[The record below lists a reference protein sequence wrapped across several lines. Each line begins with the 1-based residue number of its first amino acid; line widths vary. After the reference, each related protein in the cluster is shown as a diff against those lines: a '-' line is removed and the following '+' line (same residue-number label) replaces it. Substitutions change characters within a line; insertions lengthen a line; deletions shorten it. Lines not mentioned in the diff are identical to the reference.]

1 MSLTKGSHLLLVPF
15 PAWGHTRPILVLATR
30 LVHERE
36 DVIVTVLVGPNVLE
50 KAHSDISTHF
60 HHTAESDSARRRIRG
75 KFKRL
80 VSAFSSDEK
89 DHFKHIQPF
98 AEAYPAAYKTLLE
111 IKPITCV
118 TTGTTFDAAPAPSVI
133 VMDFL
138 ELPQLRATRAITGQS
153 VPVIACIVG
162 GTSSMIRLFG
172 PENIGGLGDFGAKI
186 DAEAARTG
194 KNPEEIGEKAHG
206 SVVQVAGLPAM
217 YDYEFFPQ
225 KLGFDVP
232 IASVIRGG
240 YSFLQES
247 DGTILTTCEAYE
259 NTGALKAMKSWLSDW
274 NKSSFS
280 IGPLLPLGYGVD
292 DQSSRGDTGVE
303 TFMDEMLVRYGKK
316 SVLFFSFGT
325 VFWPH
330 VEEYI
335 DEVMEVLMEK
345 QFPFVFCH
353 ASPFARISEKLIKKV
368 KSSGLGL
375 LTKWAPQQYIL
386 NHPATGGFLTHGG
399 NGSITEALGS
409 GIPLIC
415 WPFDADQP
423 GIAAHLTVN
432 LNVAFELI
440 EIRTSEGGMKP
451 MLRHGRA
458 PKGTR
463 EAVGDEMRQVIDD
476 CRGPKGE
483 TMRQNAEQLKK
494 EFARSWEEGGEGK
507 RELQAFLQQYT

>member
-36 DVIVTVLVGPNVLE
+36 DVIVTVLVGPSVLE
-50 KAHSDISTHF
+50 KAHSDISTQF
-60 HHTAESDSARRRIRG
+60 RHTAESDSARRRIR
-75 KFKRL
+75 L
-80 VSAFSSDEK
+80 VSAFNSNEK
-89 DHFKHIQPF
+89 DLFKHLPPF

-111 IKPITCV
+111 TKPITCA
-118 TTGTTFDAAPAPSVI
+118 TTGTTFDVAPAPSAI
-133 VMDFL
+133 VMDFFA
-138 ELPQLRATRAITGQS
+138 LPQLRATRAITGYS
-153 VPVIACIVG
+153 VPVIAWASG

-194 KNPEEIGEKAHG
+194 KTPEEIGEKAHG

-225 KLGFDVP
+225 KVHFLVLSVYMRGSRYLIAWVRCP
-232 IASVIRGG
+232 IASVIRGA
-240 YSFLQES
+240 YLFLQES
-247 DGTILTTCEAYE
+247 DGTIITACEAYE

-274 NKSSFS
+274 NKSSFAL
-280 IGPLLPLGYGVD
+280 GHFCLLVFL
-292 DQSSRGDTGVE
+292 RN
-303 TFMDEMLVRYGKK
+303 
-316 SVLFFSFGT
+316 

-345 QFPFVFCH
+345 QFPFVV
-353 ASPFARISEKLIKKV
+353 SKGPILQM
-368 KSSGLGL
+368 SSVMRRPLPEYP
-375 LTKWAPQQYIL
+375 K
-386 NHPATGGFLTHGG
+386 ATGWFLTHGG

-423 GIAAHLTVN
+423 GGAAHLTN
-432 LNVAFELI
+432 Q
-440 EIRTSEGGMKP
+440 RGGMKP

-483 TMRQNAEQLKK
+483 AMRQNAERLKK
-494 EFARSWEEGGEGK
+494 EFARSWEDGGEGK
-507 RELQAFLQQYT
+507 RELQHF